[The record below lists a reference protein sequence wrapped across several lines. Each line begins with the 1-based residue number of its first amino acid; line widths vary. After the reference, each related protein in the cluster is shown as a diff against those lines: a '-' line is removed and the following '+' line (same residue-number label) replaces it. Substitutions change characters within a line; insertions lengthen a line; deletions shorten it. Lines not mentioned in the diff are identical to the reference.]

1 MPASEAIVVRIIA
14 SGQPLQLGYASH
26 LLEFSYEDVE
36 SKEDFLQVS
45 FSDPYKKLAD
55 ADQFRQG
62 VEWKVQWGFAGKLYP
77 ARKVIVREPT
87 VTDGMLTIKAL
98 DKGTLLKSESAWT
111 NYNAKSIEK
120 IIEEIA
126 ERNNV
131 SLCYEAA
138 VAGGIPIIKMI
149 REGLGA
155 NRISGLYGIMNGTC
169 NYILTTMERTGEDFA
184 KVLKDAQELGY
195 AEADPTLDIGGGDS
209 GHKLVL
215 LSALAYGCLPDFKN
229 LSVEGI
235 DHLEAEDIEIAA
247 EFGCRIKLIGQA
259 TKLEDGRVLQMV
271 APSLVP
277 KTSPLAH
284 VDGVLNGIFVQ
295 GDFVGS
301 SFVEGRGAGE
311 GPTASA
317 IIADVMEIAKGHCA
331 PVFGVPSGKLEK
343 APTATAQDWRGE
355 FYVRLVVEDRPGVI
369 ADIAPIL
376 RDHTISIES
385 LIQRGRSEKEPVNIV
400 IMTHDAKGEDIR
412 AACAGIADLP
422 CVLGKPLLMPVLKI

>member
-1 MPASEAIVVRIIA
+1 MATLDQKPLRVALAGLGTVGIGAYKILMQNASVLEERTGRQIVVTAISARNQSKDRGVDLAQCAWEDNPVNLASRDDVDVIIEA
-14 SGQPLQLGYASH
+14 MGGENDPAYTLVKTALENKKHVVTANKA
-26 LLEFSYEDVE
+26 LLAYH
-36 SKEDFLQVS
+36 
-45 FSDPYKKLAD
+45 
-55 ADQFRQG
+55 G
-62 VEWKVQWGFAGKLYP
+62 VELA
-77 ARKVIVREPT
+77 
-87 VTDGMLTIKAL
+87 
-98 DKGTLLKSESAWT
+98 
-111 NYNAKSIEK
+111 
-120 IIEEIA
+120 EIA